1 VLHNNNFR
9 IEYCMYVQVQDSKTI
24 YEWMKPCGVWKA
36 LFGLGRSTMCQSP
49 PRRKQKLIHS
59 SPTPR
64 GRAPRHASAPPRAA
78 ERTVHATPGM
88 VVDCKR
94 LVKSGRL
101 GDGLDLFDRMPRRN
115 VVAWTS
121 GISGCQTPC
130 SPCTA
135 GAVPWKSWRPC
146 WENPDLVSWTA
157 AVSANFQNGFSAR
170 AVELLCRMH
179 SASRRTSTRSPAACA
194 DLVLLD
200 QGRQLH
206 CLALKLGWCD
216 FVRNMYS
223 LIHGGGA
230 RGDAVPD
237 ESTFLAGCTTR
248 AWSAACRTGP
258 TRWCGRRWNLDVG
271 RVAAVGAVGRGRLR
285 GVRADVEYPRDAR
298 GGCGGG
304 WMRSG

>member
-1 VLHNNNFR
+1 
-9 IEYCMYVQVQDSKTI
+9 MYVQVQDSKTI

-216 FVRNMYS
+216 FVRNMYIAS
-223 LIHGGGA
+223 TGA
-230 RGDAVPD
+230 ALGEMRSRTSPRSWRGALRV
-237 ESTFLAGCTTR
+237 R
-248 AWSAACRTGP
+248 
-258 TRWCGRRWNLDVG
+258 GRRH
-271 RVAAVGAVGRGRLR
+271 AARARRAGVEDAGTWTWGGSRLLELSDGEDSAGYLLMSSIHAMRGEGAA
-285 GVRADVEYPRDAR
+285 AD
-298 GGCGGG
+298 G
-304 WMRSG
+304 

>member
-1 VLHNNNFR
+1 
-9 IEYCMYVQVQDSKTI
+9 VQVQESKTI

-64 GRAPRHASAPPRAA
+64 LGTSPRRRAYSPRHAGHGCRLQTAGEVREAGGRSGPVRSNASQ
-78 ERTVHATPGM
+78 ER
-88 VVDCKR
+88 
-94 LVKSGRL
+94 GRL
-101 GDGLDLFDRMPRRN
+101 DLGHLRVSNALLSMYGR
-115 VVAWTS
+115 
-121 GISGCQTPC
+121 C
-130 SPCTA
+130 
-135 GAVPWKSWRPC
+135 GAVEELEAVLGEPRSRQLDGCRLSQLP
-146 WENPDLVSWTA
+146 ERVQREGGGA
-157 AVSANFQNGFSAR
+157 AVSDALGFAPNEYAFSSG
-170 AVELLCRMH
+170 L
-179 SASRRTSTRSPAACA
+179 RRPGVAGPREAAPLPGA
-194 DLVLLD
+194 EAGLVRL
-200 QGRQLH
+200 RPEH
-206 CLALKLGWCD
+206 
-216 FVRNMYS
+216 VHRV
-223 LIHGGGA
+223 HGGGA